1 MNVAA
6 PQTASMRWIYRVYV
20 VLFYVY
26 LVAPLLANA
35 VFAFNSSLFATL
47 PWRGFTLEWFF
58 GNSFP
63 TVGMF
68 NDPRLMAGL
77 ATSFYVGLIVA
88 LVSVILGTFNA
99 FLFERHDFKGKAF
112 LYGVLIIPLVI
123 PGVII
128 GISLLVIS
136 NMLANGVQNGLG
148 IHLTFLRP
156 GLVMVCLG
164 QISFITTITSLVIA
178 ARLRK
183 FDTALEEA
191 ALNLGARKLRVLTTI
206 TLRYLAPSM
215 LAAGILAFLMS
226 FENFN
231 TTIMLVGARSPLTV
245 VMYNEMM
252 KIGSTPA
259 LNAVSFLLMIGSG
272 ILALISVVAQ
282 RDKNAADAGTER
294 ASEF

>member
-6 PQTASMRWIYRVYV
+6 PQTAFMRWLYRVYV
-20 VLFYVY
+20 GLFYVY
-26 LVAPLLANA
+26 LIAPLVASA

-47 PWRGFTLEWFF
+47 PWKGFTLTWFV
-58 GNSFP
+58 GKSFP

-77 ATSFYVGLIVA
+77 KTSFYVGFIVA
-88 LVSVILGTFNA
+88 VVSVVLGTCNA
-99 FLFERHDFKGKAF
+99 FLFERHDFRGKAF

-128 GISLLVIS
+128 GISLLVVS
-136 NMLANGVQNGLG
+136 NMIGNGVQNSVGL
-148 IHLTFLRP
+148 HLSFLRP
-156 GLVMVCLG
+156 GLTMVCLG
-164 QISFITTITSLVIA
+164 QISFITTITSLVVA

-183 FDTALEEA
+183 FDPTLEEA
-191 ALNLGARKLRVLTTI
+191 ALNLGARKLRVLATI
-206 TLRYLAPSM
+206 TLPYLAPSM

-231 TTIMLVGARSPLTV
+231 TTVMLVGSRSPLTV

-252 KIGSTPA
+252 KLGSTPA
-259 LNAVSFLLMIGSG
+259 LNAVSCLLIVGSG
-272 ILALISVVAQ
+272 LLALISVVAQ
-282 RDKNAADAGTER
+282 RDRSGAAGGQG
-294 ASEF
+294 EF